1 MNKEDILA
9 MSRQKHADEG
19 IREAENCGQKIGIT
33 ACCLM
38 TILIV
43 LFNLFHGPSNNIP
56 FVLFW
61 TFITAEAYPKYKF
74 TGNRTFLITTITG
87 SIIAFC
93 YLLIYVLDIL

>member
-38 TILIV
+38 TILISCSTCSMDHPTTFP
-43 LFNLFHGPSNNIP
+43 LSSSGPLSQQKPTPNINSQE
-56 FVLFW
+56 
-61 TFITAEAYPKYKF
+61 TA
-74 TGNRTFLITTITG
+74 R
-87 SIIAFC
+87 S
-93 YLLIYVLDIL
+93 